1 MTENPDDLKNR
12 LRQHAEASVDRLL
25 EQKAGRRDLSMT
37 EMEDLVG
44 QLEMELRQALMQEL
58 VNEAQIQDVGL
69 CPECSGKLRYKGKKR
84 KQVIIHLSMRS
95 QDVERKLGRGYQR
108 KIALAA
114 AAFQVWR

>member
-1 MTENPDDLKNR
+1 MTENPDNLKNR

-58 VNEAQIQDVGL
+58 VNEAQIEDVGL

-84 KQVIIHLSMRS
+84 KQVVTVRGEVK
-95 QDVERKLGRGYQR
+95 VERDYYHCAECGSGY
-108 KIALAA
+108 
-114 AAFQVWR
+114 FPPG